1 MWDKIK
7 DKIEEVVSNWTIYNW
22 VEITLL
28 LLILW
33 NVW

>member
-1 MWDKIK
+1 MWDNIK